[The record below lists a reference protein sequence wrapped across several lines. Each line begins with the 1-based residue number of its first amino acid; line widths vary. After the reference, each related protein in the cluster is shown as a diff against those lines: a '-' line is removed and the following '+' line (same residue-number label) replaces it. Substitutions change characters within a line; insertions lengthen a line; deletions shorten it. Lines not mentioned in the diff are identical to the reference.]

1 MEVLKVN
8 EKDIYFPYIKISQQK
23 DYCMICRKWV
33 NNGVNHK
40 CPIKHRALI
49 DDNMVGIVDKLYNLG
64 IVPMMAMFNLDSTGK
79 TPEAYNVN
87 IIIDLSEHLRCE
99 VLRALPVNWQYCW
112 DEGGIHG
119 LEYTDCR
126 DNLDAES
133 ADEQVNAVI
142 KEFEVFLDNKDSA
155 ATKALTLL
163 TSY

>member
-99 VLRALPVNWQYCW
+99 VLGALPVNWQYCW